1 MSFTSILLDISEGV
15 ATLTLNRPDKLNA
28 FTSQMHEEL
37 RDAMKRIKADGSVR
51 ALLIT
56 GAGRGFCAGQDL
68 SERMMDPGA
77 AKADV
82 GDSLDKNYNPFLKGL
97 RALPMPVVCAV
108 NGVAA
113 GAGCNLA
120 LAGDIVVAAKSATF
134 IQVFSR
140 IGLIPDAG
148 GTYVLP
154 RLVGTARAMA
164 AAMLAE
170 KVGAEQAVEW
180 GMIWKCYDDDKFAA
194 ESRALAKQLAGS
206 ATKAMALTKQAIYAS
221 LRNSF
226 EQQLDLERDLQREAA
241 ASADF
246 KEGVAAFNE
255 KRPAK
260 FTGR

>member
-1 MSFTSILLDISEGV
+1 VKFSAILLDISGGV
-15 ATLTLNRPDKLNA
+15 ATLTLNRPDKLNS
-28 FTSQMHEEL
+28 FTAQMHEEL
-37 RDAMKRIKADGSVR
+37 REALRTIKADASVR
-51 ALLIT
+51 VLVIT

-68 SERMMDPGA
+68 SERMMAPGSA
-77 AKADV
+77 QVDV
-82 GDSLDKNYNPFLKGL
+82 GESLDKNYNPFLKAL
-97 RALPMPVVCAV
+97 RALPYPVLCAV

-120 LAGDIVVAAKSATF
+120 LAGDIVVATRSASF

-170 KVGAEQAVEW
+170 KVSAEQAVEW
-180 GMIWKCYDDDKFAA
+180 GMIWKCYDDDSFA
-194 ESRALAKQLAGS
+194 EQWQALARQLAGQ
-206 ATKAMALTKQAIYAS
+206 ATRAMGLTKRAIYAS
-221 LRNSF
+221 LSNTF

-246 KEGVAAFNE
+246 KEGVTAFNE